1 VRGCMT
7 RFTLPV
13 AAVML
18 SLPAL
23 SPSSGQDQRPPS
35 VPVEAVGA
43 IVEAF
48 RSHAIV
54 TISASHGDQQ
64 MLAFTLALIHDR
76 RLSTVVNDLVV
87 EDGNA
92 RYQDLMDRYI
102 RGEAV
107 PLSALRQVWEN
118 HTVPQSAIGRGTVI
132 PEVYRTIHDINSS
145 LPRERK
151 IRVLLGDPPIDWDA
165 VKTPA
170 DYRAWMEMRD
180 SHPAAL
186 IQLEVLAKQRHA
198 LVMYGQMHAQRK
210 QLASNYEMEAWQAQ
224 TMVSI
229 LERATPT
236 KVFSVW
242 LESDLAKLLPD
253 AASWRPPALAVVRG
267 TILGAV
273 DFAKYSVP
281 QMPRVSIVD
290 GKFVPLARDQWRSL
304 PMEEQFDAVLYLGPS
319 AATTATPYSPDMC
332 ADRAYL
338 EERLRRLTL
347 GGPPGSADRLRQ
359 YCAGVAPK

>member
-1 VRGCMT
+1 MKR
-7 RFTLPV
+7 LALQV
-13 AAVML
+13 AAVILSML
-18 SLPAL
+18 AA

-54 TISASHGDQQ
+54 TISASHGDQP

-118 HTVPQSAIGRGTVI
+118 HTVPQSAIGRGAVI
-132 PEVYRTIHDINSS
+132 PEIYRTVREINAS
-145 LPRERK
+145 LPRERQL
-151 IRVLLGDPPIDWDA
+151 RVLLGDPPIDWNA

-170 DYRAWMEMRD
+170 DYRPWIEMRD

-198 LVMYGQMHAQRK
+198 LVMYGQMHTQRK
-210 QLASNYEMEAWQAQ
+210 QMASNYDMEAWQAQ

-242 LESDLAKLLPD
+242 RE
-253 AASWRPPALAVVRG
+253 
-267 TILGAV
+267 
-273 DFAKYSVP
+273 
-281 QMPRVSIVD
+281 
-290 GKFVPLARDQWRSL
+290 
-304 PMEEQFDAVLYLGPS
+304 
-319 AATTATPYSPDMC
+319 
-332 ADRAYL
+332 
-338 EERLRRLTL
+338 
-347 GGPPGSADRLRQ
+347 
-359 YCAGVAPK
+359 

>member
-1 VRGCMT
+1 MKGLALT
-7 RFTLPV
+7 V
-13 AAVML
+13 AVVML
-18 SLPAL
+18 CLLAP
-23 SPSSGQDQRPPS
+23 SPSSSQGRLPPS
-35 VPVEAVGA
+35 VPVEPVGA
-43 IVEAF
+43 ILDAF

-54 TISASHGDQQ
+54 TISDSHGDPQ
-64 MLAFTLALIHDR
+64 MLAFTLALIRDP

-92 RYQDLMDRYI
+92 RYQDLMNRYI

-118 HTVPQSAIGRGTVI
+118 HTVPQGAIGRSTVS
-132 PEVYRTIHDINSS
+132 PEVYRTVRDNNSS

-151 IRVLLGDPPIDWDA
+151 LRVLLGDPPIDWDA

-170 DYRAWMEMRD
+170 DYRPWMEMRD

-186 IQLEVLAKQRHA
+186 IQLEVLAKQRRA

-210 QLASNYEMEAWQAQ
+210 QMASNYEMEAWQAQ

-229 LERATPT
+229 LERTTPT

-242 LESDLAKLLPD
+242 RESDLAKLLPD
-253 AASWRPPALAVVRG
+253 VASWRVPALAVVR
-267 TILGAV
+267 GAV

-281 QMPRVSIVD
+281 PMPRVWVRD
-290 GKFVPLARDQWRSL
+290 GAFVPLAPDQWRFL

-319 AATTATPYSPDMC
+319 AATTTATPYSPDMC

-338 EERLRRLTL
+338 EERLRRLRL

-359 YCAGVAPK
+359 YCADGAAR